1 MKRLVSALAAL
12 VLTLTMFATPA
23 QAIPNKFKG
32 CLEVKKDGITYL
44 LYKRCAIVRKTPNQ
58 RKVTIPNSI
67 KVGHKRYHVRAI
79 WDHTFE
85 MTPKLRV
92 VNLKATDL
100 ECIEDP
106 AIFKNHKIKVVAHD
120 QFTYKWLKRSHVNV
134 TFKR

>member
-1 MKRLVSALAAL
+1 MKRFISALTVL
-12 VLTLTMFATPA
+12 VLALTMFATPA
-23 QAIPNKFKG
+23 HALANKFKG
-32 CLEVKKDGITYL
+32 CPNVKKDGITYL

-67 KVGHKRYHVRAI
+67 KVGRKRYYVRAI

-85 MTPKLRV
+85 STPKLRV

-106 AIFKNHKIKVVAHD
+106 AIFKNPKIKVIAHD
-120 QFTYKWLKRSHVNV
+120 RFTYKWLKRGHVNV